1 MGTKE
6 RSRPEHLAGKLL
18 QIRLALGLSQN
29 GIINHLGIEDSAA
42 QNTIS
47 SYELGK
53 REPPLKILLE
63 YARVANVYVDALI
76 NDDLNLPEKIPSS
89 KKSEGILRA
98 SKKGKKKSSK

>member
-6 RSRPEHLAGKLL
+6 RSKPQRLAGKLL
-18 QIRLALGLSQN
+18 QIRLSLGLSQN

-53 REPPLKILLE
+53 REPPLPILLL
-63 YARVANVYVDALI
+63 YAHAANIYADVLI
-76 NDDLNLPEKIPSS
+76 DDDLDLPDKIPNS
-89 KKSEGILRA
+89 KKSEGILRI
-98 SKKGKKKSSK
+98 SKRGKKKSNK